1 VCRRTRSDPEL
12 RGTRLVLLTA
22 AADTAAFERGLEA
35 GADEY
40 LTKPFTLPALA
51 KVMVAGG
58 SAG

>member
-1 VCRRTRSDPEL
+1 
-12 RGTRLVLLTA
+12 VLLTA

-51 KVMVAGG
+51 QVMVPGGAAG
-58 SAG
+58 